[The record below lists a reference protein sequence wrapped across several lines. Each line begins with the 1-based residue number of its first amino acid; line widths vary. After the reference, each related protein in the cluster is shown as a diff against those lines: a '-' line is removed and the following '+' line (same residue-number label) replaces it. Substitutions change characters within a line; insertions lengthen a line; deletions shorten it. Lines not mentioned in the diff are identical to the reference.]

1 MKKFFEGFVGCLV
14 SAIVFTILIFFLFV
28 FPLWKGMPTFDSFGS
43 YDGRVFGMPLKE
55 AIVLTV
61 LILIVGFIVF
71 IKYLEDKLNNQKK
84 SINNE
89 NKYSESNNLHKEIK
103 IDTITP
109 DGREKLIIK
118 KISLIEDEL
127 DNYFN
132 IIRIETVKTKY
143 HKRNDDFI
151 NEFVFSAN
159 TFEEIVMNGFHISQ
173 ENIDDF
179 IGATFEYDY
188 KLFSIESKPTDIKF
202 ENFEWDGLTLRFNQS
217 VKLSD
222 FARHYRGNLI

>member
-1 MKKFFEGFVGCLV
+1 
-14 SAIVFTILIFFLFV
+14 
-28 FPLWKGMPTFDSFGS
+28 MPTFDSFGS

-55 AIVLTV
+55 AIVLTA

-71 IKYLEDKLNNQKK
+71 IKSLEDKFNKEKN

-89 NKYSESNNLHKEIK
+89 NKYSASNNLQKEIK

-118 KISLIEDEL
+118 KISLIEDKL
-127 DNYFN
+127 DNYFD

-151 NEFVFSAN
+151 NEFVFSVN
-159 TFEEIVMNGFHISQ
+159 SFEEIVINGFHISQ
-173 ENIDDF
+173 ENINDF

-188 KLFSIESKPTDIKF
+188 KIFTIKPKLTDIKI

-217 VKLSD
+217 VKLSN
-222 FARHYRGNLI
+222 FARQYRDNTIWMWNLETRKMAFPNIFSF